1 MAKWYTTEVANEVVY
16 EAMGLMGGYG
26 YMKEYPLERA
36 WRDMRIQSIVGGTTE
51 IQKLIIT
58 RTLGL

>member
-1 MAKWYTTEVANEVVY
+1 
-16 EAMGLMGGYG
+16 MGGYG
-26 YMKEYPLERA
+26 YMKEYPMERA